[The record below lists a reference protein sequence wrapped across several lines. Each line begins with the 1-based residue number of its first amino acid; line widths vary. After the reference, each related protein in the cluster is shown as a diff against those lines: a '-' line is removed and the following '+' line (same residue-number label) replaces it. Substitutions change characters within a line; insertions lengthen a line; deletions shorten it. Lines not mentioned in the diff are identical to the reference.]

1 MIGGRIGNKY
11 LSDCYEI
18 IRKPS
23 MSGQSVVNKSS
34 SMNESR
40 AKFGCVFYKGYLYVF
55 GGKTDN
61 ILLSSSERYNISKDK
76 W

>member
-1 MIGGRIGNKY
+1 
-11 LSDCYEI
+11 
-18 IRKPS
+18 